1 MKRYDSYKD
10 SGIEWIGKIPSHWK
24 VTKLKF
30 IGNIICGG
38 TPSTTNEEYWTGNIP
53 WIQSGKV
60 QNNIVLLD
68 VVDKKITENALVE
81 SSTKLVKKDSV
92 LIAITGA
99 TCSNIGY
106 LTFETAVNQSI
117 VAVEPSNFNSVLL
130 FNLLKSQKEQILF
143 HQSGGAQ
150 GGVTKGDMMNIYIP
164 YPTVEEQIT
173 IANYLDQKTTQ
184 IDDLIA
190 KKENLIR
197 LQEEERTAMINQAV
211 TKGLDPTVPMKD
223 SGIEWLGEIPANWE
237 VKKLKYCFDIIGG
250 YAFNSSDFQS
260 MGIQLVKIGNLYQ
273 NQLQL
278 DRQPTFLPLS
288 FKEIYSNYLV
298 KKNDILLSLTGTLG
312 KRDYGYAILIDKDE
326 ELLINQRVAKITA
339 KSNISIDFAINM
351 FQSETYLNRLFSI
364 PTGTKQGNLSGE
376 DVLSIIMGIP
386 SLAEQINIAK
396 YITIEQNRINTIISK
411 TQQEIELLKE
421 YKTALISE
429 VVTGKVDVRNEK
441 LN

>member
-1 MKRYDSYKD
+1 MNKYDSYKD

-223 SGIEWLGEIPANWE
+223 SGIEWLGEIPAHWE
-237 VKKLKYCFDIIGG
+237 VKRIGHVTKVVRG
-250 YAFNSSDFQS
+250 ASPRPAGDPFLFNGD
-260 MGIQLVKIGNLYQ
+260 
-273 NQLQL
+273 
-278 DRQPTFLPLS
+278 FLPWITV
-288 FKEIYSNYLV
+288 KEVTNAEGKYIVSTETCLTEEGS
-298 KKNDILLSLTGTLG
+298 KNTRIIEPETLLLSNSGATLG
-312 KRDYGYAILIDKDE
+312 VPRITKIKGGINDGSVAFFNLQIERDYLYYFFITHTKIYREEVSGYGQPNLNTDIVKST
-326 ELLINQRVAKITA
+326 KIA
-339 KSNISIDFAINM
+339 LPNKKEQLKIVIFIEKHLEK
-351 FQSETYLNRLFSI
+351 F
-364 PTGTKQGNLSGE
+364 E
-376 DVLSIIMGIP
+376 DLKI
-386 SLAEQINIAK
+386 
-396 YITIEQNRINTIISK
+396 K

-421 YKTALISE
+421 YKTVLISE
-429 VVTGKVDVRNEK
+429 VVTGKVDVRNE
-441 LN
+441 